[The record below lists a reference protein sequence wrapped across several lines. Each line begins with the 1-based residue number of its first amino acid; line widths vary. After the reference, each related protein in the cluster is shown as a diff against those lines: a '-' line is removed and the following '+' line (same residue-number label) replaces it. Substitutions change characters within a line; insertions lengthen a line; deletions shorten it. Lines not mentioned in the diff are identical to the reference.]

1 MKKNLGFGEAIELY
15 LRKVVGRSPLPRLQK
30 LCFKHCGQA
39 WPVIGISLIIIVFGV
54 SLKYS
59 KDSVVGAR
67 NIKDV
72 VEVAAR
78 RGDYATARFLWDD
91 SMSDLEDMV
100 YPERK
105 ITKRIEEL
113 TQNLEMYPESREIY
127 QTIAELYKQIGNEE
141 KVQEYRERARILD
154 PNEL

>member
-1 MKKNLGFGEAIELY
+1 MEKNLGFGEAIELY

-78 RGDYATARFLWDD
+78 RGDYATARSLWDD
-91 SMSDLEDMV
+91 SMSDLENMV

-105 ITKRIEEL
+105 IAKRIEEL
-113 TQNLEMYPESREIY
+113 TQSLEVYPESREIY
-127 QTIAELYKQIGNEE
+127 LAIAELYKQIGNEE